1 VRSPKWFYRLEPTE
15 YVAGFE
21 RPPAIRR
28 HRPDERN
35 TMTAIETA
43 AELNTR
49 SHTCEA
55 ELTLDPSDITFH
67 DLSRDTVLI
76 QVNVRNDSEHRSSP
90 TIMTLESAAFGAF
103 VPGRPLAI
111 LRVPAIEP
119 GQSRVL
125 SVEAG
130 RPHPA
135 SLGAFDRVPPK
146 RVLTAQNAAPQGP
159 APQRRGNIATAIR
172 QILLRSRDTAPA
184 NRAEVVN
191 KAATAPTRIP
201 FLAPDIWEFFGRE
214 QPHWA
219 GNINVF
225 MRNREVERHFAR
237 DLRIYAG
244 RTNLTIFD
252 VGDPGK
258 PDAYAFELKGIAPDW
273 KAALYDMT
281 DKSNFVFGSSD
292 TPVQEKKWWEVP
304 SGFAMMTLAV
314 RPPVVCE
321 DGNVQVHVTRRS
333 SGKTAIVEFN
343 LNPTAQGPG
352 CYIA

>member
-1 VRSPKWFYRLEPTE
+1 
-15 YVAGFE
+15 
-21 RPPAIRR
+21 
-28 HRPDERN
+28 
-35 TMTAIETA
+35 MTAVETA
-43 AELNTR
+43 AELSAR
-49 SHTCEA
+49 STSEA
-55 ELTLDPSDITFH
+55 ELTLYPSDITFH
-67 DLSRDTVLI
+67 DLNRDTVLI
-76 QVNVRNDSEHRSSP
+76 QVKVRNDSEHSSSP
-90 TIMTLESAAFGAF
+90 TVVTLESAALGAF
-103 VPGRPLAI
+103 VPGRPLAK
-111 LRVPAIEP
+111 LHVPAIEP
-119 GQSRVL
+119 GESRVL
-125 SVEAG
+125 SVEAA

-146 RVLTAQNAAPQGP
+146 RVLTAQNASPQGP
-159 APQRRGNIATAIR
+159 APQRRVSIAAAIR
-172 QILLRSRDTAPA
+172 QLLLRSRDTAPA
-184 NRAEVVN
+184 NKTEIAN
-191 KAATAPTRIP
+191 KATPARIP
-201 FLAPDIWEFFGRE
+201 FLAPDLWEFFGRE

-225 MRNREVERHFAR
+225 MRNREVERHLAR

-281 DKSNFVFGSSD
+281 DKNNFMFGSSD
-292 TPVQEKKWWEVP
+292 TPVQEKKWLEVP
-304 SGFAMMTLAV
+304 SGFALMTLAI

-333 SGKTAIVEFN
+333 SQKTAIVEFS